1 MAIARDSTIKARTFK
16 QGPRYNYY
24 SKKSNYNDTPILEY
38 VLFILGIIL
47 SLGVLGG
54 LGYGIYR
61 LVKYSISKDDDI
73 KKVGA
78 VAVAGAQTL
87 T

>member
-38 VLFILGIIL
+38 ILFVVILVFG
-47 SLGVLGG
+47 LGVLGG
-54 LGYGIYR
+54 IGYGIYR

-78 VAVAGAQTL
+78 VAVAGAKTL